1 MSQSHSKSRQ
11 QAEIAFG
18 KAQSEFFARN
28 RAVDE
33 QDSIVHARDEKT
45 LRLREA
51 RLAKE
56 LADRVKATSALVT
69 KRAAKP

>member
-1 MSQSHSKSRQ
+1 MTQTYSKSRQ
-11 QAEIAFG
+11 QAELAFG

-33 QDSIVHARDEKT
+33 LDSIVQARDEKT

-56 LADRVKATSALVT
+56 LEDRTRATTALVS
-69 KRAAKP
+69 KRAKKA

>member
-1 MSQSHSKSRQ
+1 MTETFTKSRQ

-18 KAQSEFFARN
+18 NVQKQFFAKDK
-28 RAVDE
+28 AVE
-33 QDSIVHARDEKT
+33 ELHSLTQSREAKT

-56 LADRVKATSALVT
+56 MEDRASATASLIA
-69 KRAAKP
+69 KRTTAN

>member
-1 MSQSHSKSRQ
+1 MTPTYSKSRE

-18 KAQSEFFARN
+18 HTQTQFFAKD

-33 QDSIVHARDEKT
+33 LQSIIQAREAKT

-56 LADRVKATSALVT
+56 QDDLAAVLATPVRRT
-69 KRAAKP
+69 K